1 MLWFNQTNPALWQ
14 ATNFRDETKF
24 PLQCQGQADQDMCQG
39 EEIDLKNEEGD
50 K

>member
-1 MLWFNQTNPALWQ
+1 MLWFNQINPALWH
-14 ATNFRDETKF
+14 ATNFRDETF
-24 PLQCQGQADQDMCQG
+24 RLQCQGQAGNQDMCQG